1 MIEGYFNNQGELF
14 FEIGLIASD
23 KSVVFAPAI
32 LDTGFTDWLAMNIQD
47 IESLGWAFIKTQ
59 KKYTAN
65 GIIEFNLYAGTVFF
79 DGKEFTIPMIGGDEF
94 THILMG
100 LQWLNHR
107 RLIVDRKMDWLT
119 LENVNGNGGIKPPR
133 FSNGTCP

>member
-1 MIEGYFNNQGELF
+1 MIEGYFNNRGELF
-14 FEIGLIASD
+14 FEIDLIASD
-23 KSVVFAPAI
+23 QSVMFVAAL

-47 IESLGWAFIKTQ
+47 IESLGWTFIKPQ

-79 DGKEFTIPMIGGDEF
+79 EDQKFAIEVIGGHQF

-100 LQWLNHR
+100 LQWLEHR
-107 RLIVDRKMDWLT
+107 RLIVDRKMNQLT
-119 LENVNGNGGIKPPR
+119 LENVN
-133 FSNGTCP
+133 